1 MYQQDLIILNTE
13 FFNIN
18 RKKCDCMV
26 LFISNNFIRT
36 YSFETTNYLTINYQ
50 QYNYVNNV
58 VKKYLLEWR
67 MV

>member
-1 MYQQDLIILNTE
+1 MA
-13 FFNIN
+13 
-18 RKKCDCMV
+18 

-50 QYNYVNNV
+50 QYNNYVNNV
-58 VKKYLLEWR
+58 VKKFLLEWR

>member
-1 MYQQDLIILNTE
+1 
-13 FFNIN
+13 
-18 RKKCDCMV
+18 MV

-36 YSFETTNYLTINYQ
+36 YSFEITNYLTINYQ
-50 QYNYVNNV
+50 QYNNYVNNV

>member
-1 MYQQDLIILNTE
+1 
-13 FFNIN
+13 
-18 RKKCDCMV
+18 MV
-26 LFISNNFIRT
+26 LFIINNFIRT

-50 QYNYVNNV
+50 QYNNYVNNV